1 MKELKF
7 EVGKA
12 YQTRDGR
19 KAVCLTT
26 TLGAGFPIGMQVD
39 SSIYT
44 YIKNGKNGI
53 EESNIDIVGEW
64 NNKPVIDWA
73 TMPAWANFVAMDSIG
88 GWRWYKNKP
97 ELFLFRDNH
106 FFGNNCV
113 VNGVIPK
120 EYAPK
125 WEGDWKDSLTERPNN
140 GN

>member
-1 MKELKF
+1 MKELNF
-7 EVGKA
+7 EVGKV

-26 TLGAGFPIGMQVD
+26 TLGVGFPIGMQVD

-64 NNKPVIDWA
+64 NNKPVIDWDS
-73 TMPAWANFVAMDSIG
+73 MPAWANFVAMDSSG
-88 GWRWYKNKP
+88 GWWWYEKEPSMGRIMWTN
-97 ELFLFRDNH
+97 EFLYYDE
-106 FFGNNCV
+106 
-113 VNGVIPK
+113 IPK
-120 EYAPK
+120 KYAPE
-125 WEGDWKDSLTERPNN
+125 WDGDWRNSLIERPNN